1 MKVFDDIFWSYTKF
15 WYRTRNE
22 TLKFYVV
29 IYDTFI
35 ISFISDIFFCLYT
48 FSPRIFYFFK
58 IRILMSSRSSF
69 LIWIP
74 RF

>member
-35 ISFISDIFFCLYT
+35 ISFISDIFFVFIL
-48 FSPRIFYFFK
+48 FLLVFFIFLKFEF
-58 IRILMSSRSSF
+58 
-69 LIWIP
+69 
-74 RF
+74 

>member
-29 IYDTFI
+29 IYDLLF
-35 ISFISDIFFCLYT
+35 L
-48 FSPRIFYFFK
+48 
-58 IRILMSSRSSF
+58 SF
-69 LIWIP
+69 LIFFFVFIL
-74 RF
+74 FLLVFFIFLKFEF

>member
-35 ISFISDIFFCLYT
+35 ISFISDIFL
-48 FSPRIFYFFK
+48 SLYFF
-58 IRILMSSRSSF
+58 SSYF
-69 LIWIP
+69 L
-74 RF
+74 FF